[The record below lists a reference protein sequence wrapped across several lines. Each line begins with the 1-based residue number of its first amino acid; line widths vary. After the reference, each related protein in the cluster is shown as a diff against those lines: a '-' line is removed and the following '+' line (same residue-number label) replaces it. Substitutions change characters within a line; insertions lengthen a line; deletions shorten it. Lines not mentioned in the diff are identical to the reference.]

1 MPRHSR
7 FTRDDVIAGALSIA
21 DEQGLGAVTMA
32 AVAGRVGVTPMALYR
47 HVDDKEHLLDLLV
60 EAVLSELSD
69 PGSRLSGW
77 PLLEALA
84 HGLRAAAERHP
95 HVFPLLLQ
103 RPAITSGSLLLRA
116 RIRGALLDCGVPAED
131 LDRGERLVS
140 TVALGFLASE
150 AGGRFH
156 DVPPD
161 QRDIDFEILLELV
174 RQGLPALNGPRHHY
188 ES

>member
-1 MPRHSR
+1 MRRQFLRRKGRPPPSPRPSQQR
-7 FTRDDVIAGALSIA
+7 RGR
-21 DEQGLGAVTMA
+21 
-32 AVAGRVGVTPMALYR
+32 AGRFLLFASRRNYMAYSYGVR
-47 HVDDKEHLLDLLV
+47 
-60 EAVLSELSD
+60 
-69 PGSRLSGW
+69 GSRCHVTHRSHATPW
-77 PLLEALA
+77 KPA
-84 HGLRAAAERHP
+84 RSRSPTDKAAERHP
-95 HVFPLLLQ
+95 DVFPLLLQ

-174 RQGLPALNGPRHHY
+174 RQGLHALNGPRHHD